1 MNKKVLVLTGSPR
14 KGGNSDL
21 LADALIKG
29 AQASGH
35 TAVKFEAG
43 AMQINGCSACDRCW
57 EDGYACIDD
66 DDFRKLEP
74 LLESCDVMVFCAP
87 VYWMGFP
94 AQMKAVIDKLYAY
107 GGRGGL
113 RPLAIKES
121 ALLLCGGDPAAT
133 EYDYV
138 TEGYQMIISFL
149 GWKDRGVVWQG
160 DANETGSIAPSAL
173 QKAETLGKNL

>member
-57 EDGYACIDD
+57 ED
-66 DDFRKLEP
+66 
-74 LLESCDVMVFCAP
+74 
-87 VYWMGFP
+87 
-94 AQMKAVIDKLYAY
+94 
-107 GGRGGL
+107 
-113 RPLAIKES
+113 
-121 ALLLCGGDPAAT
+121 
-133 EYDYV
+133 
-138 TEGYQMIISFL
+138 
-149 GWKDRGVVWQG
+149 VVWQG